1 MAIFFVHDKK
11 QQNPTRSGFVGFAVR
26 EGFEPSVQ
34 FPVRQFSKLI
44 LSASQAPHQ
53 VVFSKTPFSGTAN
66 IAIRLSHQKKFNNQ
80 FAHDKYS

>member
-1 MAIFFVHDKK
+1 MIVGNVDKNK
-11 QQNPTRSGFVGFAVR
+11 KPLNHRFRGFCLILLVFLAVR

-53 VVFSKTPFSGTAN
+53 LIHYFPFLGSAN
-66 IAIRLSHQKKFNNQ
+66 IVISLSWQKNKSDF
-80 FAHDKYS
+80 